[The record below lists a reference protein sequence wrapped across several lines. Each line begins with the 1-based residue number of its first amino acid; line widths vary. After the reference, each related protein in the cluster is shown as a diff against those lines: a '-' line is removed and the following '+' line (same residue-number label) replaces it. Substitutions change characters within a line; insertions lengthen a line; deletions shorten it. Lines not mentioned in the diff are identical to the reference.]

1 MAKIGILFP
10 YKEIEDMARALVSE
24 EKIEIEYM
32 KTTNSTDVLS
42 DARKAIEAGV
52 DIIISRGYQ
61 AMVLKNYINIP
72 IIEMKIQIQEIGML
86 IKKAKRMIPK
96 ENLKIA
102 MICFSNMLNN
112 MDRLGEL
119 LDVELKIV
127 YISKLEEAIEEIRK
141 LKETGVDLIIGGA
154 TTVSSA
160 NMLGLPGLQYVGT
173 EDMIIEAVEEANRL
187 QHALELENRSEAQ
200 LESIL
205 DTTFNGIIKINSE
218 GTIIVVNR
226 LVENLISMGA
236 EDVIGKSVRD
246 IFPEFDE
253 KYINAILSG
262 EKEHFIISVNIR
274 NHAWILNM
282 APIQYNDTIT
292 GAILSLQ
299 KMNDAVRT
307 YSESGK
313 RLVKN
318 GYTVSTVFGD
328 IKTQDPQFE
337 KQLELAKKY
346 ALSDCPVIIYSEH
359 GTEYFQVA
367 EAIHNGSVRKSSP
380 FLRVD
385 LETMNEE
392 CQMRMLFGKNPDG
405 TDNEEPTVLVKAY
418 TGTLFLNS
426 IERLEP
432 RAQNMLL
439 NILLD
444 QSARK
449 TAVSMMD
456 LCQARIIVSTKVNL
470 KRMVEEGLFNAE
482 LFYLLQGLVL
492 VVPPLRERKA
502 DLRAYFEYWFAKN
515 CKRYNKYLVLTA
527 GAVKKIEDL
536 PWNGNLLQIR
546 TFCESL
552 VIRTDRRKV
561 DEIQIQ
567 ELYNELYPIIK
578 DIEGRKQVVIYKAP
592 EAEEISRLLD
602 QYYGNRSAVANEL
615 GISTTTLWRKMKKY
629 GISGA
634 KS

>member
-246 IFPEFDE
+246 IFP
-253 KYINAILSG
+253 
-262 EKEHFIISVNIR
+262 
-274 NHAWILNM
+274 
-282 APIQYNDTIT
+282 
-292 GAILSLQ
+292 
-299 KMNDAVRT
+299 
-307 YSESGK
+307 
-313 RLVKN
+313 
-318 GYTVSTVFGD
+318 
-328 IKTQDPQFE
+328 
-337 KQLELAKKY
+337 
-346 ALSDCPVIIYSEH
+346 
-359 GTEYFQVA
+359 
-367 EAIHNGSVRKSSP
+367 
-380 FLRVD
+380 
-385 LETMNEE
+385 
-392 CQMRMLFGKNPDG
+392 
-405 TDNEEPTVLVKAY
+405 
-418 TGTLFLNS
+418 
-426 IERLEP
+426 
-432 RAQNMLL
+432 
-439 NILLD
+439 
-444 QSARK
+444 
-449 TAVSMMD
+449 
-456 LCQARIIVSTKVNL
+456 
-470 KRMVEEGLFNAE
+470 
-482 LFYLLQGLVL
+482 
-492 VVPPLRERKA
+492 
-502 DLRAYFEYWFAKN
+502 
-515 CKRYNKYLVLTA
+515 
-527 GAVKKIEDL
+527 
-536 PWNGNLLQIR
+536 
-546 TFCESL
+546 
-552 VIRTDRRKV
+552 
-561 DEIQIQ
+561 
-567 ELYNELYPIIK
+567 
-578 DIEGRKQVVIYKAP
+578 
-592 EAEEISRLLD
+592 
-602 QYYGNRSAVANEL
+602 
-615 GISTTTLWRKMKKY
+615 
-629 GISGA
+629 
-634 KS
+634 